1 MAIGGNLDAK
11 KILEQ
16 VERLPAAARFGVLAG
31 IAAVLVAVYW
41 FTLFSSTRQNLGRLK
56 TQLTKIEAEI
66 VEARTIASNLK
77 TFEEEQEVLKAELK
91 AALRQLPNSSELPVL
106 LTDITSLGKKSGL
119 EIHQFRPSPEVQ
131 HGFYAEVPIALRLF
145 GAYHDVGIFFDR
157 LSRLSRIV
165 NITQLSMS
173 VESEH
178 GDRPRLKVTGVA
190 TTFRFIDQKK
200 KKTGRG
206 SGE

>member
-1 MAIGGNLDAK
+1 MAIGENLDAK

-41 FTLFSSTRQNLGRLK
+41 FTLFSSTRENLGRLK
-56 TQLTKIEAEI
+56 TQLTEIEAEI
-66 VEARTIASNLK
+66 VEARTVASNLK

-157 LSRLSRIV
+157 LSKISRIV
-165 NITQLSMS
+165 NITELAMKLS
-173 VESEH
+173 EYRN
-178 GDRPRLKVTGVA
+178 DTPRLEVTGVA
-190 TTFRFIDQKK
+190 TTYFFLEDSA
-200 KKTGRG
+200 GAG
-206 SGE
+206 GD

>member
-41 FTLFSSTRQNLGRLK
+41 FTLFSSTRENLGRLK

-157 LSRLSRIV
+157 LSKLSRIV
-165 NITQLSMS
+165 NITELAMKLS
-173 VESEH
+173 EYRN
-178 GDRPRLKVTGVA
+178 DTPRLEVTGVA
-190 TTFRFIDQKK
+190 TTYFFLEDSA
-200 KKTGRG
+200 GAEG
-206 SGE
+206 D

>member
-1 MAIGGNLDAK
+1 MAIGENLDAK

-41 FTLFSSTRQNLGRLK
+41 FTLFSSTRENLGRLK

-66 VEARTIASNLK
+66 VEARTVASNLK

-157 LSRLSRIV
+157 LSKISRIV
-165 NITQLSMS
+165 NITELAMKLS
-173 VESEH
+173 EYRN
-178 GDRPRLKVTGVA
+178 DTPRLEVTGVA
-190 TTFRFIDQKK
+190 TTYFFLEDSA
-200 KKTGRG
+200 GAG
-206 SGE
+206 GD

>member
-1 MAIGGNLDAK
+1 MAIGENLDAK

-41 FTLFSSTRQNLGRLK
+41 FTLFSSTRENLGRLK

-66 VEARTIASNLK
+66 VEARTVASNLK

-119 EIHQFRPSPEVQ
+119 EIHQFRPSSEVQ

-157 LSRLSRIV
+157 LSKISRIV
-165 NITQLSMS
+165 NITELAMKLS
-173 VESEH
+173 EYRN
-178 GDRPRLKVTGVA
+178 DTPRLEVTGVA
-190 TTFRFIDQKK
+190 TTYFFLDDSARA
-200 KKTGRG
+200 G
-206 SGE
+206 GE

>member
-1 MAIGGNLDAK
+1 MAIGENLDAK

-41 FTLFSSTRQNLGRLK
+41 FTLFSSTRENLGRLK

-66 VEARTIASNLK
+66 VEARTVASNLK

-119 EIHQFRPSPEVQ
+119 EIYQFRPSPEVQ

-157 LSRLSRIV
+157 LSKISRIV
-165 NITQLSMS
+165 NITELAMKLS
-173 VESEH
+173 EYRN
-178 GDRPRLKVTGVA
+178 DTPRLEVTGVA
-190 TTFRFIDQKK
+190 TTYFFLEDSA
-200 KKTGRG
+200 GAG
-206 SGE
+206 GD